1 GAVLKNQVDF
11 NFDTQLSMV
20 DEKLLI
26 EQVSFQLNILR
37 QSPMPSKT
45 AEELAAEV
53 NTAVEAFLQHRRD
66 RGDVVDVTTGLIGE
80 DGLSV
85 SSPWTSTRPP
95 ASPPTPE

>member
-1 GAVLKNQVDF
+1 VLKNQVDF

-37 QSPMPSKT
+37 QSPIPSKA
-45 AEELAAEV
+45 AEQVAAEV
-53 NTAVEAFLQHRRD
+53 NAAVEAFLQHRRD
-66 RGDVVDVTTGLIGE
+66 RGDVVDVTTGLISE

-95 ASPPTPE
+95 TDPSPPE